1 MDTAFLRLESEAL
14 ERIALLELI
23 ACACVTDRYIA
34 TGIQDAEVSCETASR
49 QRTSLTDRLP
59 DGIRRVLGDARSSAL
74 ARDLLGAGALR
85 VFVDA
90 DALQR
95 RCELIE
101 RQWRDQDLLRAFV
114 ERQASI
120 PMIRRFFRTA
130 TRATITQLR
139 AELNVLAPTKPRA
152 LSRSGMD
159 QLFDAWAR
167 LKDIGDLRERY
178 LALHEQCDGRWSLA
192 TLFAALDADAG
203 DRHPSSSHQESDHV
217 RHAT

>member
-14 ERIALLELI
+14 ERFVLLELI
-23 ACACVTDRYIA
+23 AFACVANRHAVTGVDDR
-34 TGIQDAEVSCETASR
+34 EVPCETAALHT
-49 QRTSLTDRLP
+49 RTTIDRLP
-59 DGIRRVLGDARSSAL
+59 DGILRVLGNARSSAV

-90 DALQR
+90 GALQR

-120 PMIRRFFRTA
+120 PMIRAFFRTA
-130 TRATITQLR
+130 TRATIAQLR
-139 AELNVLAPTKPRA
+139 AELNVAAPTKPRL
-152 LSRSGMD
+152 LSPSELD
-159 QLFDAWAR
+159 VLFDVWGT
-167 LKDIGDLRERY
+167 LNDMIDLRERY
-178 LALHEQCDGRWSLA
+178 LALHQRCDGQWSLA
-192 TLFAALDADAG
+192 TLFAALNADMG
-203 DRHPSSSHQESDHV
+203 ECQPSSSQQERHHV

>member
-14 ERIALLELI
+14 ERFVLLELI
-23 ACACVTDRYIA
+23 AFACMANRHAV
-34 TGIQDAEVSCETASR
+34 TGIDREVPCETAASHTR
-49 QRTSLTDRLP
+49 PTIDRLP
-59 DGIRRVLGDARSSAL
+59 DGILRVLSSARSSAV

-90 DALQR
+90 GVLQR

-120 PMIRRFFRTA
+120 PMIRTFFRTV
-130 TRATITQLR
+130 TRATIAQLR
-139 AELNVLAPTKPRA
+139 AELNVAAPTKPRA
-152 LSRSGMD
+152 LSPPGLD
-159 QLFDAWAR
+159 ALFDAWGT
-167 LKDIGDLRERY
+167 LNDIVDLRERY
-178 LALHEQCDGRWSLA
+178 LALYQRCEGQWSLA
-192 TLFAALDADAG
+192 TIFAALNADTGAC
-203 DRHPSSSHQESDHV
+203 RPFSSCQEPHYV